1 MMKSIARRIK
11 RLESREVQQQREEST
26 DLIIRLEQARKRI
39 IAEDRAE
46 GREPEGGVR
55 LRIPA
60 FRPASRL
67 CDEIVQR
74 LHAGRDLCW
83 RQRLFDECQ
92 ATAAEMGRAVT
103 EQERAAAQAR
113 CAELELRC
121 QKQGFASSPVFL
133 QNCRDQGWL

>member
-1 MMKSIARRIK
+1 MRNAITRRLK
-11 RLESREVQQQREEST
+11 RLEE
-26 DLIIRLEQARKRI
+26 LEFQHRAELGPSLVAILLERRRKRAI
-39 IAEDRAE
+39 AE

-60 FRPASRL
+60 FRPVRL
-67 CDEIVQR
+67 RDEIVQR
-74 LHAGRDLCW
+74 LNAARDLHW
-83 RQRLFDECQ
+83 RQSLFDECQ

-103 EQERAAAQAR
+103 EQERAAAQAH
-113 CAELELRC
+113 CSELELRC

>member
-11 RLESREVQQQREEST
+11 RLESRESRQQRDEAA
-26 DLIIRLEQARKRI
+26 DLMMRVEQGRKRVD
-39 IAEDRAE
+39 AMD
-46 GREPEGGVR
+46 REPAGGVR

-60 FRPASRL
+60 FRPASLR
-67 CDEIVQR
+67 DGIVQR

-83 RQRLFDECQ
+83 RQSLFDECQ

-121 QKQGFASSPVFL
+121 QKYRFASSPVFL